1 MPKHDKIQNDELRG
15 MMDEAYAQMRA
26 GKAAE
31 AVRQIA
37 AAFLRLLEL
46 KPELAGRR
54 AGVRR
59 RMLPLAMRWPALG
72 ANLKLESLRAG
83 KVEIEFTRE
92 RFAMSEAMTYYEFM
106 SDTALGAERPRRSEA
121 EAPAAETDD
130 G

>member
-15 MMDEAYAQMRA
+15 MMDQAYAQMRA

-37 AAFLRLLEL
+37 AAFLRLVEL

-54 AGVRR
+54 VGVRG

-83 KVEIEFTRE
+83 KVEIEFVRE
-92 RFAMSEAMTYYEFM
+92 RFAMSEAMTYYEFL
-106 SDTALGAERPRRSEA
+106 SDTALAAERRSSGAGDASENPG
-121 EAPAAETDD
+121 EP
-130 G
+130 